1 LGIEGVES
9 KMTYAELNLL
19 FLIPVAALLFFFRY
33 LVRWRKLCWTVTALV
48 IMTAIF
54 DNFIVGSGIVAY
66 NPETLSGA
74 FIGFAPIEDFAY
86 TLVAAVLIPLTWWW
100 LGSRDTKSSKAKTS
114 KAKP

>member
-1 LGIEGVES
+1 
-9 KMTYAELNLL
+9 MTYAELNLL

-33 LVRWRKLCWTVTALV
+33 FVRWRTLCFTVVALV

-66 NPETLSGA
+66 NPDTLSGA

-100 LGSRDTKSSKAKTS
+100 LGSRDAKSSKTKSSKVKR
-114 KAKP
+114 

>member
-1 LGIEGVES
+1 
-9 KMTYAELNLL
+9 MTYAELNLL
-19 FLIPVAALLFFFRY
+19 FLIPVAALLVYFRW
-33 LVRWRKLCWTVTALV
+33 LVRWRKLYFTVAALV

-86 TLVAAVLIPLTWWW
+86 TLVAAVLVPLTWWW
-100 LGSRDTKSSKAKTS
+100 LGSRQSTS
-114 KAKP
+114 RKDK

>member
-1 LGIEGVES
+1 
-9 KMTYAELNLL
+9 MTYAELNLL
-19 FLIPVAALLFFFRY
+19 FLIPVGLLLFYFRG
-33 LVRWRKLCWTVTALV
+33 LVRWGKLCLTVAVLL

-66 NPETLSGA
+66 NPNTLSGA

-100 LGSRDTKSSKAKTS
+100 LGSRTPNDKSKRAKGQ
-114 KAKP
+114 

>member
-1 LGIEGVES
+1 
-9 KMTYAELNLL
+9 LL
-19 FLIPVAALLFFFRY
+19 LLSMRW
-33 LVRWRKLCWTVTALV
+33 LVRWQKLCWSVSALL

-66 NPETLSGA
+66 NPDTLSGA

-100 LGSRDTKSSKAKTS
+100 LGSRQDQIKSNSGKAK
-114 KAKP
+114 K